1 MPVGQPGNRS
11 IILLPLSL
19 VYGFVIFIRN
29 KLFDL
34 KIFSSREFDI
44 PVISVGNITVGGTGK
59 TPTTEYLIS
68 LLKNEFTIA
77 TLSRGYKRKTKG
89 FIVST
94 PESTTKEIGDEPKQI
109 KQKFLEVIVAVC
121 ESRVKGII
129 SLLRL
134 FGNLNVII
142 LDDAFQHRQV
152 SPGISILLIDYNR
165 PLTKDSMLPYGGL
178 REDLHQM
185 KRASIILVTKCPR
198 DMKPIERRIIEM
210 ELDLFP
216 YQSLYFT
223 TIHYGG
229 VTPVFSKEKKECT
242 MDCSI
247 LLVTGIANANPLL
260 NHLKTLTKNIAHI
273 NYPDHHVYVQKDIDA
288 IVQKFESIS
297 AFSKIIITTEKDAMR
312 IKDFE
317 EISPTLRNNLYYIPI
332 EIEFMYKDHD
342 TFNHQILSY
351 VRTNK
356 KYSGFYSR

>member
-1 MPVGQPGNRS
+1 MQSGQTGKRS
-11 IILLPLSL
+11 ILLLPLSL
-19 VYGFVIFIRN
+19 VYGFIVLVRN
-29 KLFDL
+29 KLFDI
-34 KIFSSREFDI
+34 KVFSSREFDI

-77 TLSRGYKRKTKG
+77 TLSRGYKRKSKG

-94 PESTTKEIGDEPKQI
+94 PESTTKQIGDEPKQI
-109 KQKFLEVIVAVC
+109 KQKFSEVVVAVS
-121 ESRVKGII
+121 ENRVRGVIN
-129 SLLRL
+129 LLRM

-142 LDDAFQHRQV
+142 LDDAYQHRHV

-165 PLTKDSMLPYGGL
+165 PLTKDYMLPYGSL
-178 REDLHQM
+178 REDIHQM

-210 ELDLFP
+210 ELHLFP

-223 TIHYGG
+223 TIKYGE
-229 VTPVFSKEKKECT
+229 VTPVFAGKNYDCT
-242 MDCSI
+242 TDCSI

-273 NYPDHHVYVQKDIDA
+273 NYPDHHVYIQKDLDA

-297 AFSKIIITTEKDAMR
+297 SFNKVIITTEKDAMR

-317 EISPTLRNNLYYIPI
+317 EINPILMNNLYYIPI
-332 EIEFMYKDHD
+332 EIEFMYKDYD
-342 TFNHQILSY
+342 TFNNQILSY

-356 KYSGFYSR
+356 KYSGFYSK